1 MLVSVVVP
9 CYNSQDSIAKV
20 VELTIAEFQKM
31 PQYTYEFILVND
43 YSKDATFLKIRE
55 LSEKYPCVRGI
66 NLARNFGQHNALMAA
81 LNYANGDFIVGMDDD
96 LQTHPS
102 QMYKLL
108 DKIQEGYDL
117 VYGDYAKRKNSF
129 LKNLTSKFN
138 KITSR
143 ILLGRPKNI
152 VSSNYWVITKL
163 VRDEVIKY
171 TNYNPYIDA
180 IFYRVTNNIADVTIE
195 HHQRE
200 QGSSNYSFRK
210 LVKLWM
216 AYWNFSVIPLRIS
229 SLLGTLF
236 SAGGF
241 IGFMAILIRQLISPS
256 SQIGWASIMCAML
269 LFFGFV
275 LLVLGIMGE
284 YLGKIM
290 LCINNT
296 PQYIVRETV
305 NVKETA
311 QEKSEKSDA

>member
-1 MLVSVVVP
+1 MLVSVVIP
-9 CYNSQDSIAKV
+9 CYNSQDSIRKV

-43 YSKDATFLKIRE
+43 YSKDGTFIKIKE
-55 LSEKYPCVRGI
+55 LSEQYPCVRGI

-81 LNYANGDFIVGMDDD
+81 LNYTDGDFIVGMDDD

-117 VYGDYAKRKNSF
+117 VYGNYAKRKNPF
-129 LKNLTSKFN
+129 LKNLSSKFN
-138 KITSR
+138 KVTSR

-152 VSSNYWVITKL
+152 VSSNYWVITRL
-163 VRDEVIKY
+163 VRDEVVKY

-180 IFYRVTNNIADVTIE
+180 IFYRVTSYIAVLSID

-200 QGSSNYSFRK
+200 QGSSNYTFRK
-210 LVKLWM
+210 LVRLWM

-229 SLLGTLF
+229 SLLGSLF
-236 SAGGF
+236 AFGGF
-241 IGFMAILIRQLISPS
+241 IGFVAILIRQLIAPS
-256 SQIGWASIMCAML
+256 SQMGWASIMCAML

-275 LLVLGIMGE
+275 LLVLGIIGE

-296 PQYIVRETV
+296 PQYIIRETV
-305 NVKETA
+305 NITDKGKEDT
-311 QEKSEKSDA
+311 DA

>member
-1 MLVSVVVP
+1 MLVSVVIP
-9 CYNSQDSIAKV
+9 CYNSQDSLDKII
-20 VELTIAEFQKM
+20 ELTVAEFKKL
-31 PQYTYEFILVND
+31 PQYTYEFVLVND
-43 YSKDATFLKIRE
+43 YSKDGTFEKIKE
-55 LSEKYPCVRGI
+55 LAAKYPYVHGI
-66 NLARNFGQHNALMAA
+66 NLAKNFGQHNALMAA
-81 LNYANGDFIVGMDDD
+81 LNYANGELIVGMDDD

-108 DKIQEGYDL
+108 DKALEGYDL

-129 LKNLTSKFN
+129 LKNLSSKFN
-138 KITSR
+138 RVTSR
-143 ILLGRPKNI
+143 VLLGRPKDI

-171 TNYNPYIDA
+171 TNYNPYLDA
-180 IFYRVTNNIADVTIE
+180 IFYRVTTNIANVTIE
-195 HHQRE
+195 HHKRD
-200 QGSSNYSFRK
+200 QGSSNYTFAK

-229 SLLGTLF
+229 SLLGILF
-236 SAGGF
+236 SISGF
-241 IGFMAILIRQLISPS
+241 IGFIITLIHQLISPS
-256 SQIGWASIMCAML
+256 SQLGWASIMCAMF

-296 PQYIVRETV
+296 PQYIIRETV
-305 NVKETA
+305 NINEAKE
-311 QEKSEKSDA
+311 D

>member
-1 MLVSVVVP
+1 MLVSVVIP
-9 CYNSQDSIAKV
+9 CYNSQDSIEQV
-20 VELTIAEFQKM
+20 VELTIAEFHKM
-31 PQYTYEFILVND
+31 PQYTYEFVLVND
-43 YSKDATFLKIRE
+43 YSKDGTFLKIRE
-55 LSEKYPCVRGI
+55 LAKKYPCVKGI

-81 LNYANGDFIVGMDDD
+81 LNYAKGDLIVGMDDD

-129 LKNLTSKFN
+129 LKNLSSKFN
-138 KITSR
+138 KVTSR
-143 ILLGRPKNI
+143 ILLGRPNNI

-180 IFYRVTNNIADVTIE
+180 IFYRVTSNIADVTIE

-200 QGSSNYSFRK
+200 QGSSNYTVRK

-216 AYWNFSVIPLRIS
+216 AYWNFSVVPLRIS
-229 SLLGTLF
+229 SMLGILF
-236 SAGGF
+236 SVAGF
-241 IGFMAILIRQLISPS
+241 IGFVAILVRQLLAPS
-256 SQIGWASIMCAML
+256 SQMGWASLMCAML

-275 LLVLGIMGE
+275 LMVLGIIGE

-296 PQYIVRETV
+296 PQYIIRDSINIEET
-305 NVKETA
+305 
-311 QEKSEKSDA
+311 

>member
-1 MLVSVVVP
+1 
-9 CYNSQDSIAKV
+9 
-20 VELTIAEFQKM
+20 
-31 PQYTYEFILVND
+31 
-43 YSKDATFLKIRE
+43 
-55 LSEKYPCVRGI
+55 
-66 NLARNFGQHNALMAA
+66 MAA
-81 LNYANGDFIVGMDDD
+81 LNYAQGDLIVGMDDD

-108 DKIQEGYDL
+108 DKAQEGYDL
-117 VYGDYAKRKNSF
+117 VYGNYAKRKNSF

-138 KITSR
+138 KVTSR
-143 ILLGRPKNI
+143 ILLGRPKDI

-180 IFYRVTNNIADVTIE
+180 IFYRVTSNIADVTIE

-200 QGSSNYSFRK
+200 QGSSNYTFRK

-229 SLLGTLF
+229 SLLGILF
-236 SAGGF
+236 SAAGF
-241 IGFMAILIRQLISPS
+241 VGFVITFIRQLLDPS
-256 SQIGWASIMCAML
+256 TQTGWASIMCAL
-269 LFFGFV
+269 FLFFGFV

-296 PQYIVRETV
+296 PQYIIRETI
-305 NVKETA
+305 NVENGEKE
-311 QEKSEKSDA
+311 

>member
-1 MLVSVVVP
+1 MLVTVVIP
-9 CYNSQDSIAKV
+9 CYNSQDSIEKV
-20 VELTIAEFQKM
+20 VNLTVAEFKKL
-31 PQYTYEFILVND
+31 PQYTYEFVLVND
-43 YSKDATFLKIRE
+43 YSKDATFSKIKE
-55 LSEKYPCVRGI
+55 LAAKYPFVRGI

-81 LNYANGDFIVGMDDD
+81 LNYAQGDLIVGMDDD

-108 DKIQEGYDL
+108 DKAQEGYDL
-117 VYGDYAKRKNSF
+117 VYGNYARRKNSF
-129 LKNLTSKFN
+129 FKNLTSKFN
-138 KITSR
+138 KVTSR

-152 VSSNYWVITKL
+152 VSSNYWVISKL

-180 IFYRVTNNIADVTIE
+180 IFYRVTSNIADVTIE

-200 QGSSNYSFRK
+200 QGSSNYTFRK

-229 SLLGTLF
+229 SLLGILF
-236 SAGGF
+236 SVAGFVGF
-241 IGFMAILIRQLISPS
+241 VITFIRQLLDPS
-256 SQIGWASIMCAML
+256 TQTGWASIMCAL
-269 LFFGFV
+269 FLFFGFV

-296 PQYIVRETV
+296 PQYIIRETV
-305 NVKETA
+305 NVESGEKE
-311 QEKSEKSDA
+311 

>member
-1 MLVSVVVP
+1 MLVTVVIP
-9 CYNSQDSIAKV
+9 CYNSQDSIEKV
-20 VELTIAEFQKM
+20 VDLTVAEFKKL
-31 PQYTYEFILVND
+31 PQYTYEFVLVND
-43 YSKDATFLKIRE
+43 YSKDATFDKIKE
-55 LSEKYPCVRGI
+55 LAAKYPFVRGI

-81 LNYANGDFIVGMDDD
+81 LNYAQGDLVVGMDDD

-108 DKIQEGYDL
+108 DKAQEGYDL
-117 VYGDYAKRKNSF
+117 VYGNYAKRKNSF
-129 LKNLTSKFN
+129 FKNLTSKFN
-138 KITSR
+138 KVTSR

-152 VSSNYWVITKL
+152 VSSNYWVISKL

-180 IFYRVTNNIADVTIE
+180 IFYRVTSNIADVTIE

-200 QGSSNYSFRK
+200 QGSSNYTFRK

-229 SLLGTLF
+229 SLLGILF
-236 SAGGF
+236 SAAGF
-241 IGFMAILIRQLISPS
+241 VGFVITFIRQLLDPS
-256 SQIGWASIMCAML
+256 TQTGWASIMCAL
-269 LFFGFV
+269 FLFFGFV

-296 PQYIVRETV
+296 PQYIIRETV
-305 NVKETA
+305 NVESGGKE
-311 QEKSEKSDA
+311 